1 MPMMPASPLQLAP
14 DLSCDTAVILGQG
27 NVALDVARILLTPP
41 EHLEVSGQVRGW
53 RSAGEVTRR
62 RGRPRCR
69 GQASSLQA
77 EPEPRARLPWPQ
89 AERGRCK
96 AVPELRPVPSPLLSA
111 LQLQGP
117 FKKNTIRRVTVLS
130 SIVPSS
136 GSFIPSSDRPVC
148 CFNACCHHCNFAFIN
163 EYLISISL
171 SPRSEAL

>member
-77 EPEPRARLPWPQ
+77 EPEG
-89 AERGRCK
+89 AEG
-96 AVPELRPVPSPLLSA
+96 PSPLA
-111 LQLQGP
+111 
-117 FKKNTIRRVTVLS
+117 
-130 SIVPSS
+130 S
-136 GSFIPSSDRPVC
+136 GGERP
-148 CFNACCHHCNFAFIN
+148 
-163 EYLISISL
+163 LPG
-171 SPRSEAL
+171 SPRASSRPRPLCSQRSSSKGLSKKHHSACHSSQLNCPSLRKLYTFL